1 MTAVSRKR
9 GTLRQ
14 IIAHE
19 GANWAGNKFKE
30 FQTNRTIQILSQKS
44 RPTTLSANRGTTQTI
59 LESPN
64 VPETK
69 ISQVS
74 IVINRGTKRR
84 LLKIR

>member
-1 MTAVSRKR
+1 MTAVSRRR

-19 GANWAGNKFKE
+19 GANWAGSKFKE

-44 RPTTLSANRGTTQTI
+44 RPTTLYANRGTTQAI
-59 LESPN
+59 QESQN

-69 ISQVS
+69 ISQVY
-74 IVINRGTKRR
+74 IVTNRGTKRR
-84 LLKIR
+84 LLKLY

>member
-44 RPTTLSANRGTTQTI
+44 RPTILSANRGTTQTI

-69 ISQVS
+69 ISQVY
-74 IVINRGTKRR
+74 IVTNRGTKRR

>member
-1 MTAVSRKR
+1 MTTVSRNR

-69 ISQVS
+69 ISQVY
-74 IVINRGTKRR
+74 IVTNRGTKRR

>member
-19 GANWAGNKFKE
+19 SANWAGSKFKE

-69 ISQVS
+69 ISQVY
-74 IVINRGTKRR
+74 IAINRGTKRR

>member
-1 MTAVSRKR
+1 MTAVSRRR

-19 GANWAGNKFKE
+19 GANWAGNKFRE
-30 FQTNRTIQILSQKS
+30 FQTNRTIKIIAQKS

-69 ISQVS
+69 ISQVY
-74 IVINRGTKRR
+74 IVTNRGTKRR
-84 LLKIR
+84 LLKL

>member
-19 GANWAGNKFKE
+19 GANCAGNKFKE

-44 RPTTLSANRGTTQTI
+44 RHTTLSANRGTTQTI

-69 ISQVS
+69 ISQVY
-74 IVINRGTKRR
+74 IAINRGTKRR

>member
-1 MTAVSRKR
+1 MTAVSRRR

-19 GANWAGNKFKE
+19 SANWAGNKFKE

-69 ISQVS
+69 ISQVY
-74 IVINRGTKRR
+74 IAINRGTKRR

>member
-14 IIAHE
+14 IIVHE

-64 VPETK
+64 LPETK
-69 ISQVS
+69 ISQVY
-74 IVINRGTKRR
+74 IVTNRGTKRR

>member
-30 FQTNRTIQILSQKS
+30 FQTNRTIQILSQKADQLPYLQIEV
-44 RPTTLSANRGTTQTI
+44 RHKQF
-59 LESPN
+59 
-64 VPETK
+64 
-69 ISQVS
+69 
-74 IVINRGTKRR
+74 
-84 LLKIR
+84 

>member
-59 LESPN
+59 LESPT

-69 ISQVS
+69 ISQVY
-74 IVINRGTKRR
+74 IAINRGTKRR